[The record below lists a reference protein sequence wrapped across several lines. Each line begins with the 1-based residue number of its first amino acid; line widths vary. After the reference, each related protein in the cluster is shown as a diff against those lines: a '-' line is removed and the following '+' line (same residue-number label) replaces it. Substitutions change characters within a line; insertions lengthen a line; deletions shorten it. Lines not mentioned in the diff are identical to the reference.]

1 MRNFNYSVRNIF
13 PISIHEFQMNQFD
26 DIKFKLIDYVY
37 NLQKQNP
44 TGVDISNR
52 GGWQSP
58 TLNLSKDNDLLRN
71 FLIEC
76 LSDIPF
82 IEKQTSLQFDAWVNI
97 NKKGNHN
104 IRHIH
109 PTSNLSGV
117 LWIKC
122 PEKCGEI
129 VFTSPYEFVGF
140 KELESYSDKF
150 KKENNAY
157 ISYRINPKEGY
168 MILFP
173 SHLAHRVNENKSDED
188 RISISFN
195 IRFD

>member
-1 MRNFNYSVRNIF
+1 MRSLNYSVRNIF

-188 RISISFN
+188 RISIAFN
-195 IRFD
+195 IKFD

>member
-1 MRNFNYSVRNIF
+1 MRSFNYSVRNIF

-129 VFTSPYEFVGF
+129 VFASPYEFVGF

-188 RISISFN
+188 RISIAFN
-195 IRFD
+195 IKFD

>member
-1 MRNFNYSVRNIF
+1 MRTLNYSVKNIF
-13 PISIHEFQMNQFD
+13 PISIHQFEIND
-26 DIKFKLIDYVY
+26 FDNIKSKLIDYVY
-37 NLQKQNP
+37 NLQKQDP
-44 TGVDISNR
+44 VGVDISNR

-140 KELESYSDKF
+140 KELELYSDKF

-188 RISISFN
+188 RISIAFN
-195 IRFD
+195 IKFD

>member
-1 MRNFNYSVRNIF
+1 MIKNIF
-13 PISIHEFQMNQFD
+13 PISIHQFEINDFD
-26 DIKFKLIDYVY
+26 DIKSKLIDYVY
-37 NLQKQNP
+37 SLQKQDP
-44 TGVDISNR
+44 VGVDISNR

-58 TLNLSKDNDLLRN
+58 TLNLSKDDDLLRN

-82 IEKQTSLQFDAWVNI
+82 IEKQTSFQFDAWINI
-97 NKKGNHN
+97 NRKGGHN

-109 PTSNLSGV
+109 PTSNLAGV
-117 LWIKC
+117 LWIRC

-129 VFTSPYEFVGF
+129 VFVSPYEFVGF
-140 KELESYSDKF
+140 KELELYTDNF
-150 KKENNAY
+150 KKENNTY
-157 ISYRINPKEGY
+157 LTYYFNPMEGG

-195 IRFD
+195 IQLK

>member
-1 MRNFNYSVRNIF
+1 MTTLNYSVRNIF
-13 PISIHEFQMNQFD
+13 PIPIHQIEINQFN

-37 NLQKQNP
+37 NLQKQDP
-44 TGVDISNR
+44 VGVNVSNR

-58 TLNLSKDNDLLRN
+58 SLNFSKDIDLLCD
-71 FLIEC
+71 FLLEC
-76 LSDIPF
+76 LSELPF
-82 IEKQTSLQFDAWVNI
+82 LKPTTFKVDAWINI
-97 NKKGNHN
+97 NKKGDHN
-104 IRHIH
+104 IKHIH

-129 VFTSPYEFVGF
+129 VFISPYEFVGF
-140 KELESYSDKF
+140 KELELYTDNF

-157 ISYRINPKEGY
+157 LSYYFDPMEGG

-188 RISISFN
+188 RISIAFN
-195 IRFD
+195 IIFD